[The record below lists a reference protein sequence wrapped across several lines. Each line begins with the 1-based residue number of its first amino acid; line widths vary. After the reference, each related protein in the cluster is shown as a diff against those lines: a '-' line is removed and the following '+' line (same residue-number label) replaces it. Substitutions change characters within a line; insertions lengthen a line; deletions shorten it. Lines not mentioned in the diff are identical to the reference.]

1 MTSFGSSYKKNRN
14 GLYSAKT
21 DKSAAARNVGQINT
35 SSQAANQQA
44 EIEALMAVKIPESA
58 LENAAEEK
66 KSPINDVLVDQQE
79 INLGLL
85 RKDT

>member
-1 MTSFGSSYKKNRN
+1 
-14 GLYSAKT
+14 
-21 DKSAAARNVGQINT
+21 
-35 SSQAANQQA
+35 
-44 EIEALMAVKIPESA
+44 MAVKIPESA
-58 LENAAEEK
+58 LEDAVEEK